1 MPIIGFGQACN
12 YGGVND
18 ASEIC
23 LFYQGNEFNS
33 DKNAD
38 IALDKILSVTGM
50 SKRFVLKQCSGISN
64 CIATSYK
71 GIRYILYDKDF
82 MDDIALNTNSWSNL
96 SILAH
101 EIGHHVNGH
110 SLDMIVYASE
120 AVAPPTLS
128 ESREM
133 ELQADEYSGFIMAKL
148 GATLYEAQEAVRLIC
163 NNEDDTYSTHPK
175 LSKRLAAIE
184 VGYNRGKGQSSNNN
198 YSIDNSKDA
207 EYYFY
212 EAYNSKDPQ
221 YQIENYTKCLRIDP
235 NYFPEYVYN
244 NRGVS
249 YKKLEKYYEAI
260 NEYTKAIRI
269 NPEFEDAYHNRG
281 RAYRKL
287 EKYYDAIDDYTMAIR
302 INPDY
307 AGAYI
312 NRGVAYY
319 YLERYYDAIDDYTM
333 AIRINPKGSLAYNNR
348 GIAKK
353 NLGLPGCDDFSKACD
368 RGDCELYKKYD
379 CKSNYEPNRNYDY
392 IPQTTE

>member
-1 MPIIGFGQACN
+1 
-12 YGGVND
+12 
-18 ASEIC
+18 
-23 LFYQGNEFNS
+23 
-33 DKNAD
+33 
-38 IALDKILSVTGM
+38 
-50 SKRFVLKQCSGISN
+50 
-64 CIATSYK
+64 
-71 GIRYILYDKDF
+71 
-82 MDDIALNTNSWSNL
+82 
-96 SILAH
+96 
-101 EIGHHVNGH
+101 
-110 SLDMIVYASE
+110 
-120 AVAPPTLS
+120 
-128 ESREM
+128 REM

-302 INPDY
+302 INP
-307 AGAYI
+307 
-312 NRGVAYY
+312 
-319 YLERYYDAIDDYTM
+319 
-333 AIRINPKGSLAYNNR
+333 KGSLAYNNR